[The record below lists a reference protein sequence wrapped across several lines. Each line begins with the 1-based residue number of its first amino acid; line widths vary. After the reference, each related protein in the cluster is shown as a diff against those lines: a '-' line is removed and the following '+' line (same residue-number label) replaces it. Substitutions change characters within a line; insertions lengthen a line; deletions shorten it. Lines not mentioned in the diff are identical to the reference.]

1 MAGAGAAAAAGAS
14 ETLLGKRVS
23 FDRMSRRISV
33 AGTSCSGK
41 TTTSRVIAERL
52 GVEHVE
58 LDALFHGP
66 NWSAPTK
73 DAFQRRVCEKLDA
86 LDGWVADGN
95 YTGYLG
101 TLVLER
107 ADTLVW
113 LDLPLRVSMRRM
125 STRTLRRI
133 RTREELWE
141 SKNRESVSNVFFTRD
156 SLFVWA
162 LKAHFRHRREW
173 PARFAAHPHLEL
185 VRLRTQREV
194 DEWMAT
200 LPERHSPSQ

>member
-1 MAGAGAAAAAGAS
+1 
-14 ETLLGKRVS
+14 V
-23 FDRMSRRISV
+23 SRRISV
-33 AGTSCSGK
+33 AGNSGSGK

-52 GVEHVE
+52 GLEHVE

-66 NWSAPTK
+66 NWSAPPK
-73 DAFQRRVCEKLDA
+73 DEFRQRVRETLDA

-95 YTGYLG
+95 YSGYLG
-101 TLVLER
+101 GLVLER
-107 ADTLVW
+107 AETLVW
-113 LDLPLRVSMRRM
+113 LDLPLHVCMRRI

-141 SKNRESVSNVFFTRD
+141 SKNRESMRNAFFTRD
-156 SLFVWA
+156 SLLWWT
-162 LKAHFRHRREW
+162 LKAHFRHRRQW
-173 PARFAAHPHLEL
+173 PARFAVHQHLEL

-194 DEWMAT
+194 DDWLAA